1 MMLRELTIEVLQREH
16 ELLKEKNP
24 VGTLRLKRKT
34 ILEYLT
40 QRINMLEQEAEEVS
54 KAREL
59 LNEQDDN

>member
-1 MMLRELTIEVLQREH
+1 MLRELIIEVLQREH

-34 ILEYLT
+34 VLEYLT
-40 QRINMLEQEAEEVS
+40 NRIDMLEQQAEEVS

-59 LNEQDDN
+59 LNEQDNN

>member
-1 MMLRELTIEVLQREH
+1 MLRELIIEVLQREH

-34 ILEYLT
+34 VLEYLT
-40 QRINMLEQEAEEVS
+40 NRINMLEQQAKEVS

-59 LNEQDDN
+59 LNEQDNN

>member
-1 MMLRELTIEVLQREH
+1 MLRELTIEVLQREH

-34 ILEYLT
+34 VLEYLT

>member
-1 MMLRELTIEVLQREH
+1 MLRELIIEVLQREH

-34 ILEYLT
+34 VLEYLT
-40 QRINMLEQEAEEVS
+40 NRIDMLEQQAKEVS

-59 LNEQDDN
+59 LNEQDNN

>member
-1 MMLRELTIEVLQREH
+1 MLRELTIEVLQREH